1 MHHLGGKC
9 NIRVVEVYVKSLSRE
24 KFETY
29 ITNSWYGF
37 NQLKLKKIYYEKKI
51 QEQKY
56 EKYELQ
62 NYVLELQP
70 DIAREAFKVRTRVT
84 DIQKNYLNKHSCHL
98 CPVCELEVEAMHH
111 LVACNVN
118 MSIED
123 FRKVCGK

>member
-1 MHHLGGKC
+1 M
-9 NIRVVEVYVKSLSRE
+9 
-24 KFETY
+24 
-29 ITNSWYGF
+29 
-37 NQLKLKKIYYEKKI
+37 KKI

-84 DIQKNYLNKHSCHL
+84 DIQKNYLSKHSCQL
-98 CPVCELEVEAMHH
+98 CPVCKLEEEGMHH